1 MVRRGPTVDRGLPDM
16 AAIKLQEFAEQIG
29 ITSSKLLQ
37 QLAAA
42 GITGKGADTLL
53 SDEEKVNRQI
63 ATVGK

>member
-1 MVRRGPTVDRGLPDM
+1 M

-53 SDEEKVNRQI
+53 SDQEK
-63 ATVGK
+63 